1 MPEVDIRPATPDRF
15 ADAQRALSGGGD
27 GRSCQCQW
35 WTITNAEFQRSSVD
49 ERRELLRTELEDEL
63 PPALIAYV
71 DGEAAGW
78 VRVGPRTRQVRLGRT
93 KQLVSATQ
101 EPWDD
106 ESVWAVSCFVVRTEH
121 RGAGLT
127 ERLLA
132 AAVDFARSHGA
143 RVLEGYPVDP
153 AEGSRKSANE
163 LYRGV
168 VSTFA
173 SAGFRE
179 VNRPKPDRAVFAL
192 ELGD

>member
-15 ADAQRALSGGGD
+15 PHAQRALSGGGD

-35 WTITNAEFQRSSVD
+35 WTITNVEFQRSSVE
-49 ERRELLRTELEDEL
+49 ERRELLRAELEGEL
-63 PPALIAYV
+63 APALIAYV

-78 VRVGPRTRQVRLGRT
+78 VRVGPRTRQIRLSRT
-93 KQLVSATQ
+93 KQLASTTE

-106 ESVWAVSCFVVRTEH
+106 GSVWAVSCFVVRTEH
-121 RGAGLT
+121 RGEGLAG
-127 ERLLA
+127 RLLA
-132 AAVDFARSHGA
+132 AAIDFAGSHGA

-153 AEGSRKSANE
+153 SEGRKKASNE

-173 SAGFRE
+173 RAGFRE
-179 VNRPKPDRAVFAL
+179 VGRPRPDRALYAL
-192 ELGD
+192 DLSR